1 MPIQLSP
8 VIAAKPRSVTGFS
21 SFLHVDLDTP
31 GVSASPV
38 AVLNDFRVGGLPFC
52 PHPHAGFGAV
62 TYVLEDSPGD
72 PRSRASSGIDIVGPG
87 GIVWTHAGNGVV
99 HDEVRPFRAV
109 KCTRSRSSST

>member
-1 MPIQLSP
+1 MMTAPLQ
-8 VIAAKPRSVTGFS
+8 VIALSFS
-21 SFLHVDLDTP
+21 RD
-31 GVSASPV
+31 A
-38 AVLNDFRVGGLPFC
+38 GLEDRMPFC

-72 PRSRASSGIDIVGPG
+72 LRSRASSGIDIVGPG